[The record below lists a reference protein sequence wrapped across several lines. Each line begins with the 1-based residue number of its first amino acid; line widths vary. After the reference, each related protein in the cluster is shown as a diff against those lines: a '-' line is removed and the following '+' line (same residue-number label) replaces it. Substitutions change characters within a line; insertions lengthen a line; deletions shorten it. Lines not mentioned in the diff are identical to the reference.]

1 VRRGARRSARDA
13 AGAQPRA
20 RLHELRDELRRGVEG
35 RVAGVVEGHA
45 RSKLRVAEA
54 RDARAQHR
62 GEVRQ
67 HGPEREQ
74 RVLRVGGGDARVAE
88 VVQEKLPSRV

>member
-1 VRRGARRSARDA
+1 VVEVG
-13 AGAQPRA
+13 AGAK
-20 RLHELRDELRRGVEG
+20 RRMCQ
-35 RVAGVVEGHA
+35 
-45 RSKLRVAEA
+45 A

-88 VVQEKLPSRV
+88 VVQKKPPSRV